1 MSVNRAPV
9 IDSFGCKV
17 CSLIHVLM
25 LGAAEDLTC
34 LLCKNIHALP
44 RRAKLAEPVFPA
56 NVKAKKLS
64 LESFNKTTQTSE
76 ASDSEWNGP
85 NERAKRPRRP
95 RPNKEKNKAKKI
107 GDLATQEPNLK
118 RKKKLSSER
127 AEANQNKNGKVKEQ
141 KIISERKTSKEEII
155 PRALKSLIDSEKPRK
170 RKESKIS
177 FEETTRIPTT
187 RSSKG
192 EKNKRKMRT
201 RAKRK
206 KSRPSES
213 EKTNDSNAQQS
224 EESDEDEKEFHD
236 EKRCFTCRKTF
247 SRMAEDLVHVL
258 CDSCQHWI
266 CGSCAP
272 EAADISAN
280 DVYTCKS
287 CTEKREKRK
296 SAKDESICNDEL
308 IMFCSNTWC
317 SYELSLNDKLKGKTQ
332 PLTER
337 TRSSRIEQLTTLVN
351 KHEITCT
358 KNFKLNK
365 RMKRNQFGRVQYVDI
380 DKEGLDPKVSGSL
393 ASKRIHEDTMPF
405 IKMEIVNHEYEQQ
418 AARISSPP
426 APRLSQDDYDDLSD
440 SSDEQEFSDDF

>member
-1 MSVNRAPV
+1 
-9 IDSFGCKV
+9 
-17 CSLIHVLM
+17 M

-44 RRAKLAEPVFPA
+44 RRVKLADPDFPED
-56 NVKAKKLS
+56 VKKSS
-64 LESFNKTTQTSE
+64 LESFSKTTQTSE
-76 ASDSEWNGP
+76 ASDSEWNGL
-85 NERAKRPRRP
+85 NERAKRPKRP
-95 RPNKEKNKAKKI
+95 RPNKEKTKAKKTQ
-107 GDLATQEPNLK
+107 DLATQEPNI
-118 RKKKLSSER
+118 KKKKKVSNER
-127 AEANQNKNGKVKEQ
+127 AEANQNKNAKEGKIVT
-141 KIISERKTSKEEII
+141 ERKISKEEII

-177 FEETTRIPTT
+177 FEESARIPTT

-192 EKNKRKMRT
+192 DKNKRKLRT

-213 EKTNDSNAQQS
+213 DKTNEGNAQQS
-224 EESDEDEKEFHD
+224 EESDENEKEFHD

-266 CGSCAP
+266 CGNCAP
-272 EAADISAN
+272 EAEDISAN

-287 CTEKREKRK
+287 CTEKREKPKLTR
-296 SAKDESICNDEL
+296 DESICLDEL

-332 PLTER
+332 PLTEK

-365 RMKRNQFGRVQYVDI
+365 RMKRNEFGRVQYVDI
-380 DKEGLDPKVSGSL
+380 DKEGLDPKISGSMV
-393 ASKRIHEDTMPF
+393 SKRIHEDTMPY

-418 AARISSPP
+418 AAKISSPP
-426 APRLSQDDYDDLSD
+426 PPRLSQDNYDDLSD